1 MYIYGRVH
9 KLVTTQI
16 YMDGF
21 HDGSVCVF
29 LMILIT
35 FVLKTILDTPKSI
48 PPNHTPKA
56 YPMVLCAGVL
66 KPYGMI
72 LCLGEQPCHN
82 IACSDFPI

>member
-1 MYIYGRVH
+1 MYRYRYGRVR

-29 LMILIT
+29 LMIPTT
-35 FVLKTILDTPKSI
+35 FVLKTILYSAKSI

-66 KPYGMI
+66 KPYGMA
-72 LCLGEQPCHN
+72 LCLGNNHVITSHAP
-82 IACSDFPI
+82 D